1 MPGKS
6 VNRKNLTFLFPVDC
20 GPSLCS
26 HFTRAAA
33 EAEMCRVAVRSGAN
47 PKAPSATHTHTCGC
61 FYKSLLIRGSY
72 SGSVLTAYP
81 CNDGVEERSNFGM
94 TMA

>member
-26 HFTRAAA
+26 RFTRAAA

-47 PKAPSATHTHTCGC
+47 PKAPSLPLPPIHTHVDASINH
-61 FYKSLLIRGSY
+61 F
-72 SGSVLTAYP
+72 
-81 CNDGVEERSNFGM
+81 
-94 TMA
+94 